1 MSLKIFRKLK
11 KSQKISYLLLF
22 VIFLYSTVITVHT
35 GVESSVINSALDT
48 LAIPNGFYFINFSTP
63 EPEFQISVGLSNKG
77 LADITNFE
85 VNVTLNLS
93 YVNIPTN
100 QNIYEKFFEK
110 QEIVGKIRSFS
121 NFNHTISS
129 ELKDF
134 NISVL
139 GNFWVNVMNYS
150 YVKFLM
156 DVSISC
162 EFYFGLI
169 PFNIYTKELDLFYLN
184 CPKCT

>member
-1 MSLKIFRKLK
+1 MSSIKFQKLK
-11 KSQKISYLLLF
+11 KSQNVSYLLLL

-63 EPEFQISVGLSNKG
+63 DPEFQISVGLSNKG

-93 YVNIPTN
+93 YLNIPTN
-100 QNIYEKFFEK
+100 QNISEKFFEK
-110 QEIVGKIRSFS
+110 QEIIGDIKSFS
-121 NFNHTISS
+121 KFNYTISS
-129 ELKDF
+129 ELEDF
-134 NISVL
+134 NIGVL

-150 YVKFLM
+150 KVKFLM

-169 PFNIYTKELDLFYLN
+169 PFNIYTKEIDLFLLD
-184 CPKCT
+184 CPTCI